1 MQLQQWFIDYLRGL
15 AQGVAKA
22 DAQKMRTEL
31 NFVVLEAGEEH
42 WGCRSPFGDLSTC
55 AAFPSDPLS

>member
-1 MQLQQWFIDYLRGL
+1 M
-15 AQGVAKA
+15 AKA